1 MTRSNKAKSDRLQH
15 SGGRSGRGGDQGS
28 AKKGGG
34 GAHNWGRDGDE
45 VADVM
50 NNYNSV
56 KSGCSSMSASSNKR
70 RSMGEGNVHV
80 APQVDHYG
88 IGF

>member
-15 SGGRSGRGGDQGS
+15 SGGRSGRGGDSGS

-45 VADVM
+45 VVDVM
-50 NNYNSV
+50 NNYP
-56 KSGCSSMSASSNKR
+56 KSIKTAFVSASQNKR
-70 RSMGEGNVHV
+70 NSTTEGNVHV
-80 APQVDHYG
+80 ATHVDFYG